1 MQLISAQLTAATTA
15 LRSVLSMEYPADS
28 VLRRYFRENHL
39 LGANDR
45 AFVAETVFGILRHKY
60 YLECLMDLATPRA
73 LLLAYLAKFQGV
85 HLRELTPHASE
96 SEIKWLTQIKS
107 MTVSTQPLA
116 VQAEFPVWLVE
127 KLQAFM
133 PEAEILDLGR
143 SLQLPASLDLRV
155 NTIHAKRDS
164 VLETLKQQGFEAE
177 ATPYSPVGI
186 RVKGKPAINRH
197 DLFLNGHIEVQDEGS
212 QILGYLLAPKRG
224 DMVVDFCAGAG
235 GKTLLLGALMNSK
248 GRLYALDTSEKRL
261 NNLKPRLK
269 RSGLSNIHSQRI
281 SNENDLK
288 VKRLAGKIDRVLV
301 DAPCSGL
308 GTLRRNPDLKWR
320 QSPES
325 VQELKQK
332 QAAILA
338 ASANLLKPGGR
349 LVYATC
355 SFLPEENQEIIEQ
368 FLASHPK
375 FSLLNC
381 TELLAQQK
389 IPLETGEF
397 LRLSPKSHG
406 TDGFFA
412 AALTIKKDEPP
423 KEEPKP
429 EPEEEPVK
437 TEEKKPVKT
446 KKKAPAKTATKKTAK
461 VVEEEPVKT
470 ENKKS
475 AKAEVAETESESK
488 PKEVV
493 AKAKKSKS
501 KEAPVKTEKPK
512 TKKAPAKAKALKVA
526 KPRKSSTKTEESKPV
541 KKKAAVAK
549 KKTAKAEKKDE

>member
-1 MQLISAQLTAATTA
+1 MQLISAQLTAATVA
-15 LRSVLSMEYPADS
+15 IRSVLNMEYPADA
-28 VLRRYFRENHL
+28 VLRRFFRENPL

-45 AFVAETVFGILRHKY
+45 AFVAETVFGVLRHKY
-60 YLECLMDLATPRA
+60 YLECLMDLVTPRA
-73 LLLAYLAKFQGV
+73 LLLAYLAKFQGMN
-85 HLRELTPHASE
+85 LRELTPHASE
-96 SEIKWLTQIKS
+96 SEVKWLTAIKS
-107 MTVSTQPLA
+107 IAVDKQPLA
-116 VQAEFPVWLVE
+116 VQAEFPAWLVE

-133 PEAEILDLGR
+133 PDADILDLGR
-143 SLQLPASLDLRV
+143 SLQQPASLDLRV
-155 NTIHAKRDS
+155 NTIHAKRDN
-164 VLETLKQQGFEAE
+164 VLEALKQDGFEAE

-186 RVKGKPAINRH
+186 RITGKPAINRH
-197 DLFLNGHIEVQDEGS
+197 SLFLSGHIEVQDEGS

-269 RSGLSNIHSQRI
+269 RSGLSNLHAQRI

-301 DAPCSGL
+301 DVPCSGL

-320 QSPES
+320 QSPEG

-338 ASANLLKPGGR
+338 ASANLLKSGGR

-368 FLASHPK
+368 FLVTHPK

-381 TELLAQQK
+381 AELLAQQK
-389 IPLETGEF
+389 ISLETGEF
-397 LRLSPKSHG
+397 LQLSPKSHG

-412 AALTIKKDEPP
+412 AALTIKKDEPS
-423 KEEPKP
+423 KLKP
-429 EPEEEPVK
+429 EKEPIK
-437 TEEKKPVKT
+437 AEEKELVETKAHVPAKATIRKTTKTAKKEPPKAEKEKIVKVV
-446 KKKAPAKTATKKTAK
+446 KKKPAKTK
-461 VVEEEPVKT
+461 
-470 ENKKS
+470 N
-475 AKAEVAETESESK
+475 
-488 PKEVV
+488 
-493 AKAKKSKS
+493 
-501 KEAPVKTEKPK
+501 KEA
-512 TKKAPAKAKALKVA
+512 
-526 KPRKSSTKTEESKPV
+526 
-541 KKKAAVAK
+541 
-549 KKTAKAEKKDE
+549 